1 MVACR
6 GRATQASLVLSLSGL
21 LKSKGDPMGL
31 VQGLLVIA
39 GPEDPRFIPSPKE
52 WKKVRE
58 KLINDQGFF

>member
-1 MVACR
+1 M
-6 GRATQASLVLSLSGL
+6 VLSLSGL